1 VSPVF
6 DVFFHGGLQCGWK
19 HLLEEIS
26 EAVELVTRNGDVERV
41 NVIQA
46 NALKKIS
53 SLTFLQP
60 IL

>member
-1 VSPVF
+1 VSPVL

-46 NALKKIS
+46 NALKIVIS
-53 SLTFLQP
+53 KF
-60 IL
+60 